1 MPNIICYLGTE
12 LKLKIKM
19 ILCFQKLTI
28 VLAADKKNQRLYELL
43 IHEKCQSKNV
53 IVA

>member
-1 MPNIICYLGTE
+1 MYFKDTTVCAGEVSRCEIEDNNE
-12 LKLKIKM
+12 H
-19 ILCFQKLTI
+19 
-28 VLAADKKNQRLYELL
+28 DKYAMTVNQRLYELL